1 MTLPPPPPHRPAPA
15 QLGGEH
21 DLRARILDAA
31 VDLFADKGYG
41 RTSMREVAQAAGCT
55 KPALY
60 YHYESKEQ
68 LFRAAVERC
77 MVGLE
82 PILAQVDLVQG
93 SVRDRLV
100 VLARGVF
107 ERLRSDPA
115 PMRLML
121 VMQTR
126 PDQAQPDFDFARYH
140 QENQALLHELIA
152 EGVRTG
158 EIREDV
164 DLEDAA
170 LALTGALHSRAFL
183 ALKGVPSPD
192 DVPDRIVDLLFRGI
206 TADRSLLR
214 G

>member
-1 MTLPPPPPHRPAPA
+1 MTLPPPPLPSSAVEP
-15 QLGGEH
+15 E
-21 DLRARILDAA
+21 LRARILEVA
-31 VDLFADKGYG
+31 VELFADKGYG
-41 RTSMREVAQAAGCT
+41 RTSMREVAAAAGCT

-60 YHYESKEQ
+60 YHFESKEQ
-68 LFRAAVERC
+68 LFRATIERC
-77 MVGLE
+77 LVGLE
-82 PILAQVDLVQG
+82 PILAQVDLVSG

-140 QENQALLHELIA
+140 QENQALLHALFE

-158 EIREDV
+158 EIRPDV

-183 ALKGVPSPD
+183 ALKGVPAPAD
-192 DVPDRIVDLLFRGI
+192 TPDRIVDLLFRGI
-206 TADRSLLR
+206 AAGSPPPR

>member
-1 MTLPPPPPHRPAPA
+1 MTLPPAPPPSSTAEP
-15 QLGGEH
+15 E
-21 DLRARILDAA
+21 LRARILA
-31 VDLFADKGYG
+31 VAVELFADKGYG

-60 YHYESKEQ
+60 YHFESKEQ
-68 LFRAAVERC
+68 LFRSTIERC
-77 MVGLE
+77 LVGLE
-82 PILAQVDLVQG
+82 PILAQVDLVSG
-93 SVRDRLV
+93 TVRDRLV

-140 QENQALLHELIA
+140 QENQALLHALFE

-158 EIREDV
+158 EIRPDV

-183 ALKGVPSPD
+183 ALKGVPAPPD
-192 DVPDRIVDLLFRGI
+192 TPDRIVDLLFRGI
-206 TADRSLLR
+206 AAGSPPPR

>member
-1 MTLPPPPPHRPAPA
+1 VTLPPPPLPTSAVEP
-15 QLGGEH
+15 E
-21 DLRARILDAA
+21 LRARILEVA
-31 VDLFADKGYG
+31 VELFADKGYG
-41 RTSMREVAQAAGCT
+41 RTSMREVAAAAGCT

-60 YHYESKEQ
+60 YHFESKEQ
-68 LFRAAVERC
+68 LFRATIERC
-77 MVGLE
+77 LVGLE
-82 PILAQVDLVQG
+82 PILAQVDLVSG

-140 QENQALLHELIA
+140 QENQALLHALFE

-158 EIREDV
+158 EIRPDV

-170 LALTGALHSRAFL
+170 MALTGALHSRAFL
-183 ALKGVPSPD
+183 ALKGVPAPAD
-192 DVPDRIVDLLFRGI
+192 TPDRIVDLLFRGI
-206 TADRSLLR
+206 AAGSPPPR